1 MKVTALEEYGLRCM
15 LLFADAANDAP
26 LTLTEIST
34 REGLSIPYAGKL
46 LMILKQAG
54 LVRAVRGRR
63 GGYTLARAPEETY
76 LSDIFDALGEPF
88 FGPHHCH
95 RYTGLNESCVHG
107 EHCTVRHMWRTID
120 RFISGLLN
128 KVTLADLA
136 SGTHDFSAMLR
147 EHAAQTA
154 TEPEPLPVVAAGST
168 NPN

>member
-15 LLFADAANDAP
+15 LLFADTTNNSP
-26 LTLTEIST
+26 LTLNEIST

-63 GGYTLARAPEETY
+63 GGYTLARAPEDTHLKE
-76 LSDIFDALGEPF
+76 IFDALGEPF

-107 EHCTVRHMWRTID
+107 EQCTVRNMWRTID

-136 SGTHDFSAMLR
+136 SGDYDFSAMLR
-147 EHAAQTA
+147 EHAARIE
-154 TEPEPLPVVAAGST
+154 TEPESLPTVATGSA